1 MVKSLN
7 GWITFRSWNWCV
19 DITSARRLS
28 EWMSCLLYAVVT
40 KNMRGIQ
47 KPINCISLLHSSGLK
62 SCPKIFSLK
71 ACYVFSRERENQV
84 IYFLLQPKRGK
95 IWQHL
100 ISDYTIPSL
109 NDNYFLWMLISFPAV
124 FAVNRSVSIALGF
137 IYHCWAW
144 KIVSSSDKLSSH
156 CDNAIYICVLV
167 TIHILMEV
175 LARKWASWSV
185 KGYFL

>member
-1 MVKSLN
+1 MVISLN

-28 EWMSCLLYAVVT
+28 EWDTETNQLHLTSPFLWVEKLP
-40 KNMRGIQ
+40 KNIFSE
-47 KPINCISLLHSSGLK
+47 SLLRLEK
-62 SCPKIFSLK
+62 
-71 ACYVFSRERENQV
+71 RERESSN
-84 IYFLLQPKRGK
+84 ILSSAARGK

-144 KIVSSSDKLSSH
+144 KIVSSSDELSSH